1 MFFRARNSFPVLP
14 PAVGQ
19 SRTDSGWS
27 MVALAILLAVVA
39 GVVIA
44 LVALLGGGRESVASR
59 SAAAFDEAQRKGIP
73 VGEAAH
79 AGHGAASPGGEPGD
93 HTAAEKPAAAAGH
106 AGMEMQGQGKAGM
119 AGHAGMEMPGQG
131 KTGMAG
137 HAGMEMPA
145 QGKTGM
151 AEHGVAGS
159 APPAPLVEKA
169 ATAGPG
175 QPAATL
181 EPDPLD
187 APTETSE
194 MDAKRSTEL
203 ARGMGAGGHGMMHGT
218 GSYRQLDA
226 GRESVQKAETGMPDH
241 QGMGHGSMPPSTPT
255 PAPMKPRPAVTPPPT
270 PGGHVHPGGG
280 HR

>member
-1 MFFRARNSFPVLP
+1 
-14 PAVGQ
+14 
-19 SRTDSGWS
+19 
-27 MVALAILLAVVA
+27 
-39 GVVIA
+39 
-44 LVALLGGGRESVASR
+44 
-59 SAAAFDEAQRKGIP
+59 
-73 VGEAAH
+73 
-79 AGHGAASPGGEPGD
+79 
-93 HTAAEKPAAAAGH
+93 
-106 AGMEMQGQGKAGM
+106 MEMPAQDKAGM
-119 AGHAGMEMPGQG
+119 AGHAGMEMPGQAESETPG
-131 KTGMAG
+131 HAGHAMAGTTTSESSPHAGMQHERAAPGSTAAPSSHAGMQHGSPAARPAASQSGTGEAAG
-137 HAGMEMPA
+137 HAGHGGREQAPA
-145 QGKTGM
+145 ERPWRAPSEPLAK
-151 AEHGVAGS
+151 S
-159 APPAPLVEKA
+159 AV
-169 ATAGPG
+169 AGPG